1 MTGALLDRLTETS
14 HVINM
19 KNCRSLRTKLDEDG
33 ESERGMNFDDLRQ
46 RAAAVR
52 AVPLET
58 VLLFRGAVRDRHDRR
73 KWHTEQGPL
82 SVTGPKFMN
91 WHRGQGGGGAID
103 LVMHLAGVDFRT
115 AVAWLEQHLAA
126 GPLAGGES
134 ATHASWQDS
143 PRLLKSP
150 ARCGCPSPTI
160 ACWAASASISR
171 DAAVLRASLIEP
183 LVQSGKLYADR
194 RGNAVFLL
202 VAGKA
207 QRPVGAELRG
217 TGPRVWRGMAPGTRK
232 DLGYF
237 WIGAPG
243 SREIVLCESA
253 IDAMSCFQMH
263 PQRICISTS
272 GVRADPP
279 WLDGLLARGY
289 DIFCGFDAD
298 GPGDA
303 AAAQHDR
310 PPPRRPPPAA
320 ARPRLERRAHLP
332 P

>member
-1 MTGALLDRLTETS
+1 
-14 HVINM
+14 
-19 KNCRSLRTKLDEDG
+19 
-33 ESERGMNFDDLRQ
+33 MNFDDLRR
-46 RAAAVR
+46 RAAVVR

-58 VLLFRGAVRDRHDRR
+58 VLLFRGAVRDQRDRR
-73 KWHTEQGPL
+73 KWHTERGPL
-82 SVTGPKFMN
+82 SVSGPKFMN
-91 WHRGQGGGGAID
+91 WQRSQGGGGAID
-103 LVMHLAGVDFRT
+103 LVMHLAGVDFRE
-115 AVAWLEQHLAA
+115 AVAWLQQYLAA
-126 GPLAGGES
+126 SPPTGGES
-134 ATHASWQDS
+134 ATYAPGKQSTAVEK
-143 PRLLKSP
+143 PGELRLPLP
-150 ARCGCPSPTI
+150 
-160 ACWAASASISR
+160 
-171 DAAVLRASLIEP
+171 DAHLLDRVSQYLTQRRGLALSLIKP
-183 LVQSGKLYADR
+183 LIESGNLYADS
-194 RGNAVFLL
+194 RGNVVFLL

-237 WIGAPG
+237 WIGEQG

-253 IDAMSCFQMH
+253 IDAMSCFQIH

-303 AAAQHDR
+303 AATRMLALHPAVRHLR
-310 PPPRRPPPAA
+310 PPTHDWNDVLTYSR
-320 ARPRLERRAHLP
+320 
-332 P
+332 

>member
-1 MTGALLDRLTETS
+1 
-14 HVINM
+14 
-19 KNCRSLRTKLDEDG
+19 
-33 ESERGMNFDDLRQ
+33 MNFDDLRQ

-58 VLLFRGAVRDRHDRR
+58 VLLVRGAVRDRHDRR

-82 SVTGPKFMN
+82 SVSGPKFMN

-115 AVAWLEQHLAA
+115 AVAWLQQHLPASS
-126 GPLAGGES
+126 LASGES
-134 ATHASWQDS
+134 TAHAPGKEPTAAEKPSVLRLPVRDD
-143 PRLLKSP
+143 RLLDRVRQYLTRR
-150 ARCGCPSPTI
+150 RCL
-160 ACWAASASISR
+160 A
-171 DAAVLRASLIEP
+171 ASLIEP
-183 LVQSGKLYADR
+183 LVQSGKLYADS

-217 TGPRVWRGMAPGTRK
+217 TGPRAWRGMAPGTRK

-237 WIGAPG
+237 WIGAEG

-253 IDAMSCFQMH
+253 IDAMSCFQIH

-279 WLDGLLARGY
+279 WLDALLARGY

-303 AAAQHDR
+303 TAARTRALHPAIRRLR
-310 PPPRRPPPAA
+310 PP
-320 ARPRLERRAHLP
+320 AHDWNDVLTSSR
-332 P
+332 